1 MYAATVPGVLVVP
14 VTELKRL
21 QLVPSVD
28 TATQAAYLLH
38 SARHDWRV

>member
-1 MYAATVPGVLVVP
+1 LYAATVPRLRVEP

-28 TATQAAYLLH
+28 APTQAVYWSH
-38 SARHDWRV
+38 SSMHDWRV